1 MNASSGPGS
10 KQGTRII
17 NEPGLILA
25 DGAAS
30 PPQPQGPRNH
40 PRFRTAAAGVGGS
53 QLAEIPEEFVTL
65 HQLEIFPTG
74 PDPRKDPRFLA
85 MHAGF
90 KKSRGRGR
98 PRSQPYAAT
107 VQQPQKSS
115 AMGKVIRTHSD
126 TRRPQF
132 QPYPA
137 VTSTGVIN
145 GVPHPNQGQPRTEP
159 QYRPTSGPQRPLP
172 QSQVEDTNVYL
183 SPYGGYIYQSP
194 DTAMIQLHSDTRG
207 PQFEP
212 CPASRFQSQL
222 VTPTGA
228 INGGPY
234 TNQGQPRMQPQYHP
248 TSGSQYPPQQS
259 QVVHTNVYLSPYG
272 GYVYQSPD
280 MARQD
285 PSAGPHNWV
294 SHSPITHWATH

>member
-10 KQGTRII
+10 KQGTQII
-17 NEPGLILA
+17 NERGLILP

-30 PPQPQGPRNH
+30 PPP
-40 PRFRTAAAGVGGS
+40 S
-53 QLAEIPEEFVTL
+53 QHRITSRSAEIPEEFVTL
-65 HQLEIFPTG
+65 HQLEIVPTG
-74 PDPRKDPRFLA
+74 PDPRKHPRFLA

-90 KKSRGRGR
+90 KKSRGRGCA
-98 PRSQPYAAT
+98 RSQAYF

-115 AMGKVIRTHSD
+115 AMGKVIPTRSD
-126 TRRPQF
+126 PRRSRF
-132 QPYPA
+132 QPFPA
-137 VTSTGVIN
+137 VMSTGVIN
-145 GVPHPNQGQPRTEP
+145 GVPHPNQGQPRTQP
-159 QYRPTSGPQRPLP
+159 QYCPFPGPQYSVQ

-194 DTAMIQLHSDTRG
+194 DMAMNQLHSDTRG
-207 PQFEP
+207 PQFESY
-212 CPASRFQSQL
+212 PASRFQSQL
-222 VTPTGA
+222 VTSTGA

-234 TNQGQPRMQPQYHP
+234 TNQGQPGMQPQFCP
-248 TSGSQYPPQQS
+248 TSGPQYPPQQS

-280 MARQD
+280 MARLD

-294 SHSPITHWATH
+294 AHGPITHWATY